1 MNSDND
7 SDLYGDD
14 IRLWS
19 EMQSTLLRR
28 LSAGEAV
35 ADQVDWA
42 HVVEEIEHSH
52 AQPNN
57 QDEIARLRA
66 QLAAAEA
73 LVKELRAR
81 LDDLGRK
88 LTDTQHDLVTAH
100 GQVEDANVRAV
111 AAEEA
116 EQAVRRADAG
126 RRAKGLLARLRDAW
140 HGE

>member
-1 MNSDND
+1 MNRD
-7 SDLYGDD
+7 SDLYGED
-14 IRLWS
+14 ILLWS
-19 EMQSTLLRR
+19 ERQGDLLRR
-28 LSAGEAV
+28 LAAGESV
-35 ADQVDWA
+35 SDQVDWP

-52 AQPNN
+52 TQQPKD

-73 LVKELRAR
+73 LAKELRAR
-81 LDDLGRK
+81 LDDLTRK